1 MLWPT
6 AATVCFGAPAHGWPA
21 RPLPLMVGSSPT
33 DPECPGR
40 LRGMNALLATF
51 LGGALAIAGGLVG
64 VLATHRSES
73 SRWRRDAQ
81 VRASTELLSSL
92 QEVIRRMIDLA
103 YLAEKPARG
112 SPTGSSSAYHE
123 ATIGWNSS
131 IYAALLVSPPKLAA
145 LVQNLDRE
153 VDRLLER
160 ALEKQWSRIDFRE
173 ERRGLGR
180 LAADYLNASRAEVGW
195 SPVPIES
202 VWAWDSAALG
212 GTAVNGDTTVVSPP
226 AN

>member
-1 MLWPT
+1 M
-6 AATVCFGAPAHGWPA
+6 
-21 RPLPLMVGSSPT
+21 S
-33 DPECPGR
+33 
-40 LRGMNALLATF
+40 ALLAT
-51 LGGALAIAGGLVG
+51 LVGGALAITGGLVG

-73 SRWRRDAQ
+73 SRWRRDSQ
-81 VRASTELLSSL
+81 LRVSTELLNSL

-103 YLAEKPARG
+103 YLTEKPARG
-112 SPTGSSSAYHE
+112 SPRASSAYHE
-123 ATIGWNSS
+123 ATIRWNSS

-160 ALEKQWSRIDFRE
+160 ALERRWSRIDFRE
-173 ERRGLGR
+173 ERRVLGR

-202 VWAWDSAALG
+202 VWAWDRAALADAATPDGTPPIPG
-212 GTAVNGDTTVVSPP
+212 GCPNA
-226 AN
+226 

>member
-1 MLWPT
+1 VSWQT
-6 AATVCFGAPAHGWPA
+6 SA
-21 RPLPLMVGSSPT
+21 
-33 DPECPGR
+33 
-40 LRGMNALLATF
+40 MNALLATF

-81 VRASTELLSSL
+81 LRASTELLSSL

-103 YLAEKPARG
+103 YLTEKPTRG
-112 SPTGSSSAYHE
+112 SPAGRTPSAYHE

-131 IYAALLVSPPKLAA
+131 IYAALLVSPPDLAA

-160 ALEKQWSRIDFRE
+160 ALEKQWSRTDFRE

-180 LAADYLNASRAEVGW
+180 LAANYLNASRAEVGW
-195 SPVPIES
+195 SPVPIDS
-202 VWAWDSAALG
+202 VWAWDRARHND
-212 GTAVNGDTTVVSPP
+212 TAGKGDTTAVSGP
-226 AN
+226 AAD

>member
-1 MLWPT
+1 
-6 AATVCFGAPAHGWPA
+6 
-21 RPLPLMVGSSPT
+21 
-33 DPECPGR
+33 
-40 LRGMNALLATF
+40 MNALLATF

-81 VRASTELLSSL
+81 LRTSTELLSSL

-103 YLAEKPARG
+103 YLTEKPARG
-112 SPTGSSSAYHE
+112 STTGRTPSAYHE

-131 IYAALLVSPPKLAA
+131 IYAALLVSPPNLAA

-173 ERRGLGR
+173 ERRRLGR
-180 LAADYLNASRAEVGW
+180 LAANYLNASRAEVGW
-195 SPVPIES
+195 SPVPIDS
-202 VWAWDSAALG
+202 VWAWDRPGLDDAAG
-212 GTAVNGDTTVVSPP
+212 KGDTTAVSGP
-226 AN
+226 AD

>member
-1 MLWPT
+1 M
-6 AATVCFGAPAHGWPA
+6 
-21 RPLPLMVGSSPT
+21 
-33 DPECPGR
+33 D
-40 LRGMNALLATF
+40 ALLAT
-51 LGGALAIAGGLVG
+51 LIGGALAIAGGLVG

-81 VRASTELLSSL
+81 LRVSTELLSSL

-103 YLAEKPARG
+103 YLTDKPARG
-112 SPTGSSSAYHE
+112 SPTAASSAYHQ

-160 ALEKQWSRIDFRE
+160 ALEKRWSRDDFRD
-173 ERRGLGR
+173 ERRALGR

-202 VWAWDSAALG
+202 VWAWD
-212 GTAVNGDTTVVSPP
+212 GTAPDGT
-226 AN
+226 AH

>member
-1 MLWPT
+1 M
-6 AATVCFGAPAHGWPA
+6 
-21 RPLPLMVGSSPT
+21 
-33 DPECPGR
+33 D
-40 LRGMNALLATF
+40 ALLAT
-51 LGGALAIAGGLVG
+51 LVGGALAIAGGLVG

-81 VRASTELLSSL
+81 LRVSTELLSSL

-103 YLAEKPARG
+103 YLTDKPVRG
-112 SPTGSSSAYHE
+112 TPTAASSAYHQ

-160 ALEKQWSRIDFRE
+160 AVEKRWSRVDFRD
-173 ERRGLGR
+173 ERRALGR

-202 VWAWDSAALG
+202 VWAWA
-212 GTAVNGDTTVVSPP
+212 GTAPDDT
-226 AN
+226 AIHG